1 MNQSDGMIN
10 LCIQKAFSSLPVPKI
25 SYLFGDVQNFTPQP
39 SLWYPSYPAPNS
51 MQLWIPLFLL
61 IFLSSSLEILN
72 LWATHEHDSNVAE
85 QVYISPGLQTELLPV
100 MSISFQVNFWQ
111 HSFVGEEKSA
121 LFGVKGRKA
130 EEENSC
136 SFQKNASWKSTCY
149 REGGSV
155 CSGVRGEGGETQT
168 KEHFPEVQTFRCF
181 GKSFQRGAKRKEGW
195 KSPVVLA
202 EPLQRMKKAF
212 LFLLLLMVLFYSSVL
227 FQSILYNSLILY
239 NRFSFRQQM
248 DLQAFL

>member
-136 SFQKNASWKSTCY
+136 SFQKNTSWKSTCY

-155 CSGVRGEGGETQT
+155 CSGVRGEGG
-168 KEHFPEVQTFRCF
+168 KHKPRSTFLGSRPSDAL
-181 GKSFQRGAKRKEGW
+181 GKASKEGQ
-195 KSPVVLA
+195 KERRGEKVL
-202 EPLQRMKKAF
+202 
-212 LFLLLLMVLFYSSVL
+212 SS
-227 FQSILYNSLILY
+227 
-239 NRFSFRQQM
+239 
-248 DLQAFL
+248 